1 MTVGSSETMQAW
13 VVSQPGPIE
22 TSPLRYVEKP
32 VPTPAPGELLVQVL
46 ACAVCRTDLHVSEG
60 DLPVHREHV
69 TPGHMV
75 VGPVAALGDG
85 VTDYAV
91 GDRVGVAW
99 LRYTDGT
106 CAYCRR
112 GNENLCPNSLY
123 TGWDADGGYAE
134 YTTVP
139 AAFAYRLPADVADV
153 ELAPLLCAGIIGY
166 RALLRASLPTRGRLG
181 LYGFGDSAHLVAQVA
196 LAQGATVH
204 ALTRGEASQRLALE
218 LGAAS
223 AGGAY
228 DSPPEPLDSAILFAP
243 VGDLVPVAMRAL
255 DRGGVLAVAGIHLT
269 DIPPLNYEHELFYE
283 KELRSVTS
291 NTRANGREFLALALR
306 HHVRATTQC
315 TRCHEPSR
323 RCRTSRRAF
332 STGRLFWSTTGTPRN
347 DPAIAHRRKRLAPR
361 PEPVALV
368 AQHIDNAPGLR
379 RRHPVGGF
387 PVCLAAQMRQKRTL
401 RHDVA
406 RYESSLLAV
415 TSIGAQ
421 LPLAGTGRPGSKRGR
436 PKGSRKAGARDRSSS
451 RVLPV

>member
-1 MTVGSSETMQAW
+1 MSTGGSTTMRAW

-22 TSPLRYVEKP
+22 TSPLSYVEKP
-32 VPTPAPGELLVQVL
+32 VPAPAPGELLVRVL
-46 ACAVCRTDLHVSEG
+46 VCAVCRTDLHVSEG

-75 VGPVAALGDG
+75 VGRVATLGDG
-85 VTDYAV
+85 VTGYAV

-99 LRYTDGT
+99 LRHTDGT
-106 CAYCRR
+106 CKYCRR

-139 AAFAYRLPADVADV
+139 AAFAYRLPAGVADV

-166 RALLRASLPTRGRLG
+166 RALLRASLPAGGRLG
-181 LYGFGDSAHLVAQVA
+181 LYGFGDSAH

-204 ALTRGEASQRLALE
+204 ALTRGEASRRLALE

-223 AGGAY
+223 AGDAY

-269 DIPPLNYEHELFYE
+269 DIPRLNYERELFYE

-291 NTRANGREFLALALR
+291 NTRDDGLEFLALAIR
-306 HHVRATTQC
+306 HHVRATT
-315 TRCHEPSR
+315 HEYPMSQ
-323 RCRTSRRAF
+323 AQQ
-332 STGRLFWSTTGTPRN
+332 
-347 DPAIAHRRKRLAPR
+347 ALAD
-361 PEPVALV
+361 L
-368 AQHIDNAPGLR
+368 
-379 RRHPVGGF
+379 
-387 PVCLAAQMRQKRTL
+387 
-401 RHDVA
+401 
-406 RYESSLLAV
+406 
-415 TSIGAQ
+415 
-421 LPLAGTGRPGSKRGR
+421 
-436 PKGSRKAGARDRSSS
+436 KAGRFDGAA
-451 RVLPV
+451 VLVND

>member
-1 MTVGSSETMQAW
+1 MTVGSPATMRAW
-13 VVSQPGPIE
+13 EVSQPAPIE
-22 TSPLRYVEKP
+22 TGPLRYVEKP
-32 VPTPAPGELLVQVL
+32 VPAPAPGELLVQVL

-75 VGPVAALGDG
+75 VGRAAELGEG
-85 VTDYAV
+85 VTDYAL

-99 LRYTDGT
+99 LRHTDGT

-112 GNENLCPNSLY
+112 GNENLCPNSRY

-139 AAFAYRLPADVADV
+139 AAFSYRLPADVPDV

-166 RALLRASLPTRGRLG
+166 RALLRASLPEHGKLG
-181 LYGFGDSAHLVAQVA
+181 LYGFGDSAHLVAQLA

-204 ALTRGEASQRLALE
+204 ALTRGAASQRLALE

-223 AGGAY
+223 VGGAY

-269 DIPPLNYEHELFYE
+269 DTPPLNYERELFYE

-291 NTRANGREFLALALR
+291 NTRDDGREFLELALR
-306 HHVRATTQC
+306 YHVRATTHVYPMSQ
-315 TRCHEPSR
+315 
-323 RCRTSRRAF
+323 AQQ
-332 STGRLFWSTTGTPRN
+332 
-347 DPAIAHRRKRLAPR
+347 
-361 PEPVALV
+361 AL
-368 AQHIDNAPGLR
+368 QDL
-379 RRHPVGGF
+379 
-387 PVCLAAQMRQKRTL
+387 
-401 RHDVA
+401 
-406 RYESSLLAV
+406 
-415 TSIGAQ
+415 
-421 LPLAGTGRPGSKRGR
+421 
-436 PKGSRKAGARDRSSS
+436 KAGVFDGAA
-451 RVLPV
+451 VLVNEEAP

>member
-1 MTVGSSETMQAW
+1 MSLGTSKTMKAW
-13 VVSQPGPIE
+13 VVTQPGLIE
-22 TSPLRYVEKP
+22 TSPLSYVEKP
-32 VPTPAPGELLVQVL
+32 VPTPATGELLVQVR
-46 ACAVCRTDLHVSEG
+46 ACAVCRTDLHVTEG

-75 VGPVAALGDG
+75 VGLVAGLGES
-85 VTDYAV
+85 VTDYAI
-91 GDRVGVAW
+91 GERVGVAW

-139 AAFAYRLPADVADV
+139 AAFAYRLPADVGDV

-166 RALLRASLPTRGRLG
+166 RALLRAALPAGGRLG
-181 LYGFGDSAHLVAQVA
+181 LYGFGDSAHLVAQLAV
-196 LAQGATVH
+196 AQGAIVH

-255 DRGGVLAVAGIHLT
+255 DRGGVLAVAGIHLS
-269 DIPPLNYEHELFYE
+269 DVPRLNYEDELFYE

-291 NTRANGREFLALALR
+291 NTRDNGREFLALALR
-306 HHVRATTQC
+306 HHVRATTHVYPMPQ
-315 TRCHEPSR
+315 
-323 RCRTSRRAF
+323 AQQ
-332 STGRLFWSTTGTPRN
+332 
-347 DPAIAHRRKRLAPR
+347 
-361 PEPVALV
+361 AL
-368 AQHIDNAPGLR
+368 QDL
-379 RRHPVGGF
+379 
-387 PVCLAAQMRQKRTL
+387 
-401 RHDVA
+401 
-406 RYESSLLAV
+406 
-415 TSIGAQ
+415 
-421 LPLAGTGRPGSKRGR
+421 
-436 PKGSRKAGARDRSSS
+436 KAGVFDGAA
-451 RVLPV
+451 VLVNEGV

>member
-1 MTVGSSETMQAW
+1 MTVASSKAMQAW

-22 TSPLRYVEKP
+22 TEPLRYVEKP
-32 VPTPAPGELLVQVL
+32 VPAPAPGELLVQVL
-46 ACAVCRTDLHVSEG
+46 ACGVCRTDLHVSEG

-75 VGPVAALGDG
+75 VGRVAELGEA
-85 VTDYAV
+85 VTDYSV

-99 LRYTDGT
+99 LRHTDET

-139 AAFAYRLPADVADV
+139 APFAYRLPADAADV

-166 RALLRASLPTRGRLG
+166 RALLRASLPERGRLG
-181 LYGFGDSAHLVAQVA
+181 LYGFGDSAHLVAQLAV
-196 LAQGATVH
+196 AQGATVH

-228 DSPPEPLDSAILFAP
+228 DSPPERLDSAILFAP

-269 DIPPLNYEHELFYE
+269 DTPPLNYEHELFYE

-291 NTRANGREFLALALR
+291 NTRQNGRDFLALALR
-306 HHVRATTQC
+306 HHVRATT
-315 TRCHEPSR
+315 HVYPMSR
-323 RCRTSRRAF
+323 AQQ
-332 STGRLFWSTTGTPRN
+332 
-347 DPAIAHRRKRLAPR
+347 
-361 PEPVALV
+361 AL
-368 AQHIDNAPGLR
+368 QDL
-379 RRHPVGGF
+379 
-387 PVCLAAQMRQKRTL
+387 
-401 RHDVA
+401 
-406 RYESSLLAV
+406 
-415 TSIGAQ
+415 
-421 LPLAGTGRPGSKRGR
+421 
-436 PKGSRKAGARDRSSS
+436 KAGVFDGAA
-451 RVLPV
+451 VLVNNQDTAQ